1 MLGEYGP
8 LAIFSV
14 IIISGIVIATPLGRN
29 MNIGL
34 NDTRRMLLGLII
46 VETGTLLTSMWTE
59 VIHREIAATGGT
71 NFCAADGMVQCG
83 SVIGDPTYSEF
94 FGISWGMI
102 GMLSFSI
109 LLYLSVSLF
118 FGPRDKMANV
128 WLSIAFL
135 MSLPGLVGVAWLV
148 IVELFLVDGAPHI
161 CPYCTA
167 VHVGMIATIVIL
179 YALRN
184 QNEEGQWDIAN
195 N

>member
-71 NFCAADGMVQCG
+71 NSSALQMAWFNVE
-83 SVIGDPTYSEF
+83 SVIGDSDIFRIFWYFMGNDRNVIILNPT
-94 FGISWGMI
+94 
-102 GMLSFSI
+102 LSFCFS
-109 LLYLSVSLF
+109 
-118 FGPRDKMANV
+118 
-128 WLSIAFL
+128 FL
-135 MSLPGLVGVAWLV
+135 W
-148 IVELFLVDGAPHI
+148 
-161 CPYCTA
+161 T
-167 VHVGMIATIVIL
+167 
-179 YALRN
+179 
-184 QNEEGQWDIAN
+184 
-195 N
+195 